1 MDSPKL
7 LAQPLCPSLPSKISL
22 YSPKPPRSPRT
33 AEGGRAPWP
42 HGSALALARS
52 NIGANGLA
60 HGVLVPLV
68 QAGVKEAVIQVRG
81 GVNDVVAGGKGPPF
95 LPQQPTVLVPT
106 VGTFLGVAAHLAALA
121 APR

>member
-1 MDSPKL
+1 M
-7 LAQPLCPSLPSKISL
+7 SLSALQNPP
-22 YSPKPPRSPRT
+22 YSPKAPKSPHT
-33 AEGGRAPWP
+33 AEGSCAPRP

-60 HGVLVPLV
+60 HGVLVSLV
-68 QAGVKEAVIQVRG
+68 QAGIKETVIQVRG
-81 GVNDVVAGGKGPPF
+81 GVDDVVAGGKGPPF
-95 LPQQPTVLVPT
+95 LPQQPAVLVPT